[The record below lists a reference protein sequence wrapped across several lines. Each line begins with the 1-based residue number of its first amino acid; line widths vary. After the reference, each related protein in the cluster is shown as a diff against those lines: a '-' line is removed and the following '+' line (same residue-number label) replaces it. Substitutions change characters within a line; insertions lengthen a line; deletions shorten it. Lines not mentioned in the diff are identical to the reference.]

1 MGACSNMLLMWLLEA
16 WDKNWPPLSEVQMYE
31 LPLQTGE
38 WNEKV
43 QKRAYT

>member
-1 MGACSNMLLMWLLEA
+1 MLLRWLLEA
-16 WDKNWPPLSEVQMYE
+16 WDNNWPPLSEVQMYE

-43 QKRAYT
+43 QKRGYT